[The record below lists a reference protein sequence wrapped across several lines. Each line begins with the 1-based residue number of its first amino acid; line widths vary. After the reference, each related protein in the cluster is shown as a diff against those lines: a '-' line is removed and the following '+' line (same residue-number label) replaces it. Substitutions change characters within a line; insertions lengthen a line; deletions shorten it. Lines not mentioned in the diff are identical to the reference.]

1 MKFDGETKL
10 LIKNGH
16 KKFFT
21 HIATKEEKLLC
32 STLSSAFVSARALA
46 LKNALFEPAG
56 GLNI

>member
-32 STLSSAFVSARALA
+32 STLSSAFVSGERAL
-46 LKNALFEPAG
+46 KKCTFGAG
-56 GLNI
+56 RRVNI